1 MTPLAVPKT
10 IVRIKGDFEVCFEDT
25 VASTNRTDGLLLTRA
40 NTTPIPTRRSNGRH
54 LNSNGSPGG
63 SGFPRRDSLI
73 AADHAEP
80 TQPANIQDLLEYRL
94 NVASQSK
101 GTSSGAES
109 SSPDESHL
117 TAKEIK
123 AMLSGAPHFLLEKGK
138 YGRYYPQVI
147 FPWDEQ
153 NPVIQHMWDRKPL
166 PHASFTLSTLHAHLP
181 LPEDWAVKG
190 GVPMQTLDWRRC
202 SAAAI
207 NRATFDIGVFEV
219 PNMLSNNGKEP
230 GTIGFRNFLEL
241 PVADAVKYTGP
252 EKPRN
257 APYIQQIST
266 MGASGAFDL
275 MEGYSKPYSQCQSG
289 AVYDRHRLICEGPE
303 AWKRIGVRDVSLQSL
318 VERLEHLR
326 KYRHEMLT
334 ESSGKTL
341 LDLESPRKL
350 YDDLYT
356 KFLYPRPPSSDSE
369 GHPEGVK
376 AQIKTLALVLATPGA
391 WINFSLPEW
400 RLRAGQVLWEA
411 SLHGDGD
418 CMDPGPGNEK
428 VPEDILT
435 KSGMERKWLLIQL
448 LLSAE
453 LLLRLDAFVRVD
465 MLHKPHGGHI
475 TIQEIRKFDK
485 MREGKLNWDLIVV
498 RRFLNSLTITCAPP
512 QPAPSPNGS
521 RSRASSSKSPE
532 KPHRFGLLDSITRR
546 HTAPVAN
553 SHSAW
558 DCQLSSSHV
567 RLQLEGLYVFAEN
580 VGWPRL
586 AALKAT
592 LEHKLGEPN
601 NPLLPDLVVDDKWG
615 QEKITKEILLAKDD
629 MYTRNPCRRRVKLW
643 GSVDPRSKYLGWI
656 SRSWLS
662 GFVIPGEAISHL
674 LMATILENDAD
685 ALNQLGSIANL
696 YGGFVYCG
704 RSWWSKACV
713 VGRVLSSSTGA
724 KTCMGWISSNVMP
737 RDAITGEKVERGW
750 LELPVEEVP
759 RVSSRPRIRQ
769 GAKLAYE
776 STPLGVGK
784 ITAESFTLPMDDP
797 EPDAK
802 PGVTIEELTLT
813 ADDNGRPEGRGITSA
828 QASISFLIDDAGN
841 GAGSA
846 TVRFPLKYNVRFVS
860 AHECCPPLGV
870 ASRKG
875 STRENDESQQPKRP
889 LNKYKRLP
897 GHPLHTSYRYKYVP
911 LSALPTTAAP
921 QAKSQDPEAS
931 QSPEIIV
938 VDARGSRERE
948 TFVRAWCAAVG
959 CHAIISRSGGTRVSC
974 CIACS
979 IRQARAISAMVVIRV
994 GD

>member
-1 MTPLAVPKT
+1 MLIPSSEQLAHDVQGTKKSLP
-10 IVRIKGDFEVCFEDT
+10 VR
-25 VASTNRTDGLLLTRA
+25 AS
-40 NTTPIPTRRSNGRH
+40 TTPISTRGGNSQH
-54 LNSNGSPGG
+54 FDSNGSSRG
-63 SGFPRRDSLI
+63 SGSPRRESL
-73 AADHAEP
+73 AAIDHSEP
-80 TQPANIQDLLEYRL
+80 AQPWNIQDLLEYRL
-94 NVASQSK
+94 NEACKSK

-109 SSPDESHL
+109 SSPDESVL
-117 TAKEIK
+117 TPKEIK
-123 AMLSGAPHFLLEKGK
+123 ALLSGAPHFLLEKGK
-138 YGRYYPQVI
+138 YGRYHPQVI

-181 LPEDWAVKG
+181 LPDDWAVKG

-202 SAAAI
+202 TGSV
-207 NRATFDIGVFEV
+207 NRATFDVGVFEV

-252 EKPRN
+252 EKPRSP
-257 APYIQQIST
+257 PYMQQILT
-266 MGASGAFDL
+266 MGASGAFDV
-275 MEGYSKPYSQCQSG
+275 MEGYSKPYSQCRSG
-289 AVYDRHRLICEGPE
+289 TVYNRHKLICEGPE
-303 AWKRIGVRDVSLQSL
+303 GWKRIGVRDVNLRTL

-341 LDLESPRKL
+341 LDIESPRKL
-350 YDDLYT
+350 HDDLYT
-356 KFLYPRPPSSDSE
+356 QFLYHRPPSSDSE

-391 WINFSLPEW
+391 WINFSVPAW

-418 CMDPGPGNEK
+418 CMDRGPDNEK
-428 VPEDILT
+428 PGDILT
-435 KSGMERKWLLIQL
+435 MSGLERKWLLIQL

-465 MLHKPHGGHI
+465 MLHQPHGGHI

-485 MREGKLNWDLIVV
+485 LREGKLNWDLIVV

-512 QPAPSPNGS
+512 QPAPSPDASRSNGS
-521 RSRASSSKSPE
+521 FGKSPE
-532 KPHRFGLLDSITRR
+532 KTHRFGLLDSITRR
-546 HTAPVAN
+546 HSHTVADVP
-553 SHSAW
+553 SAW
-558 DCQLSSSHV
+558 DCQLNSSHV

-586 AALKAT
+586 DALKAT
-592 LEHKLGEPN
+592 LETKLGDPN
-601 NPLLPDLVVDDKWG
+601 NPVLPDLVVDDRRG
-615 QEKITKEILLAKDD
+615 QERITEDMLLAKED
-629 MYTRNPCRRRVKLW
+629 MYTRNCFRRRVKLR
-643 GSVDPRSKYLGWI
+643 GSGDPQSKYIGWI

-662 GFVIPGEAISHL
+662 GFVIPGEGISHL

-685 ALNQLGSIANL
+685 ALTQLGTIANL

-724 KTCMGWISSNVMP
+724 KTCMGWISSDVIP
-737 RDAITGEKVERGW
+737 RDAMTREKFDLGW

-769 GAKLAYE
+769 GAKLSHE
-776 STPLGVGK
+776 STPLGTGD
-784 ITAESFTLPMDDP
+784 ITAESFTLPMEDS
-797 EPDAK
+797 EPGAN
-802 PGVTIEELTLT
+802 PGVTIGELTLSI
-813 ADDNGRPEGRGITSA
+813 DYNDRPEGKGITSA
-828 QASISFLIDDAGN
+828 QASMSFLIQGD
-841 GAGSA
+841 GAGA
-846 TVRFPLKYNVRFVS
+846 DMVCFPFKYNVRFVS

-870 ASRKG
+870 AFRKDHDH
-875 STRENDESQQPKRP
+875 ENDETQRP
-889 LNKYKRLP
+889 IRPVVKYNRLP
-897 GHPLHTSYRYKYVP
+897 GHPLHISYRYKYVA
-911 LSALPTTAAP
+911 LSALPSTSAP
-921 QAKSQDPEAS
+921 QAKSEDPEAP

-938 VDARGSRERE
+938 IDARGSRERE
-948 TFVRAWCAAVG
+948 TFARAWCASVG

-979 IRQARAISAMVVIRV
+979 IRQARAMSVMVVIRV